1 MSNNT
6 HTLTAADFA
15 AILSTTLALATETG
29 LSVGVRNRPASPG
42 RPAGLLIFVEGL
54 RVADDGRLIADAL
67 VPQVIEGDP
76 DRSADTAIVNG
87 ERL

>member
-54 RVADDGRLIADAL
+54 NVAKDGRLIAEPL
-67 VPQVIEGDP
+67 VPEVIEGDP
-76 DRSADTAIVNG
+76 DRRADAAVVVG
-87 ERL
+87 